1 MQQRDIVLHP
11 YSEKQ
16 NHILVIFMF
25 MSYFSYKIIWPDL
38 HISSIV
44 YFLTLWNMWHFPN
57 HITEMHWRYICKDLI
72 YNKSTFD
79 HVMAWFLLAP
89 SHIPIQYWHRYK
101 IQYYMTRPHQFT
113 HFPLD
118 KMAAISQMFLNAF
131 FWMKSFC
138 ILIWISMKFVPKGPN
153 DYKPPACVQVM
164 A

>member
-25 MSYFSYKIIWPDL
+25 LSYFSYKIIWPDL

-79 HVMAWFLLAP
+79 HVMAWFLVAP
-89 SHIPIQYWHRYK
+89 SHIPIQCWHRYK
-101 IQYYMTRPHQFT
+101 IQYYMTRPQLVYSFPPGQDGCHFT
-113 HFPLD
+113 DVF
-118 KMAAISQMFLNAF
+118 KCIFLNENF
-131 FWMKSFC
+131 VCWFEFQWSLFLRVLM
-138 ILIWISMKFVPKGPN
+138 IISRQHVFR
-153 DYKPPACVQVM
+153 
-164 A
+164 